1 MTGGKMINDK
11 KMGFLR
17 KIGFLFALLP
27 LLSGCIR
34 EEEVVNT
41 PQGNF
46 ETLWKIIDE
55 QYCFLEYKQID
66 WNAIHTKYSKL
77 VTNNMTS
84 EGLFEVLGNM
94 LNELQDGHVN
104 LASSH
109 NVSYYDAWYQDYPR
123 NFREDIV
130 EDYYLGKASSDYRTA
145 AGIKYKILE
154 DNIGY
159 IRYESFSSGIGNGNL
174 DEILSYL
181 AVCNGVII
189 DVRSNGGGNVT
200 NSTRIAA
207 RFTNEKVLTGYIRH
221 KTGKGHNDFSDPYPI
236 YLEPND
242 GVRWQKKAVVL
253 TNRRSYSATNDFV
266 NQMRYLPNVTT
277 MGDKTG
283 GGSGMPFTSEL
294 PNGWTVR
301 FSASPHLSVDME
313 QIEWGIDPDIKV
325 DMLPADEA
333 NNIDTII
340 EKARAFLNGKWTP
353 EANQ

>member
-1 MTGGKMINDK
+1 MTGFLKKIMIL
-11 KMGFLR
+11 MVV
-17 KIGFLFALLP
+17 LP

-34 EEEVVNT
+34 EEEVTNS

-46 ETLWKIIDE
+46 EALWKIIDE

-66 WNAIHTKYSKL
+66 WDAIHAKYSKL
-77 VTNNMTS
+77 ITNTMSS

-104 LASSH
+104 LASAH

-130 EDYYLGKASSDYRTA
+130 EDTYLGKASTDYRTA
-145 AGIKYKILE
+145 AGVKYKIFE

-159 IRYESFSSGIGNGNL
+159 MRYESFSSGIGNGNL

-181 AVCNGVII
+181 AVCNGLII

-221 KTGKGHNDFSDPYPI
+221 KTGKGHNDFSEPYPI
-236 YLEPND
+236 ELEPSNSI
-242 GVRWQKKAVVL
+242 RWQKKVVVL

-266 NQMRYLPNVTT
+266 NQMNCLPNVTII
-277 MGDKTG
+277 GDKTG

-301 FSASPHLSVDME
+301 FSASPHFSVDME
-313 QIEWGIDPDIKV
+313 QIEWGIDPDIKI
-325 DMLPADEA
+325 DMDETDEA
-333 NNIDTII
+333 KHIDTII
-340 EKARAFLNGKWTP
+340 EKARAFLKGEWTP
-353 EANQ
+353 E

>member
-11 KMGFLR
+11 MMEFLR

-66 WNAIHTKYSKL
+66 WNAIYNKYSKL

-301 FSASPHLSVDME
+301 FSASPHLSIDME

>member
-1 MTGGKMINDK
+1 MKNDK
-11 KMGFLR
+11 MVRFL
-17 KIGFLFALLP
+17 KNIMVLIAVLP
-27 LLSGCIR
+27 LLGSCIR
-34 EEEVVNT
+34 EDEVANS

-46 ETLWKIIDE
+46 EALWKIIDE

-66 WNAIHTKYSKL
+66 WDAIHDEYSRL
-77 VTNNMTS
+77 ITGSMSS

-104 LASSH
+104 LASAH

-130 EDYYLGKASSDYRTA
+130 EDFYLGKASTDYRTA
-145 AGIKYKILE
+145 AGIKYKIFE

-159 IRYESFSSGIGNGNL
+159 MRYESFSSGIGNGNL

-181 AVCNGVII
+181 APCSGLII
-189 DVRSNGGGNVT
+189 DVRNNGGGNVT
-200 NSTRIAA
+200 NSERIAA
-207 RFTNEKVLTGYIRH
+207 RFTNEK
-221 KTGKGHNDFSDPYPI
+221 
-236 YLEPND
+236 
-242 GVRWQKKAVVL
+242 VL

-266 NQMRYLPNVTT
+266 NQMSCLPNVTI

-301 FSASPHLSVDME
+301 FSASPHFNADME
-313 QIEWGIDPDIKV
+313 QIEWGIEPDIKV
-325 DMLPADEA
+325 NMDEADEA
-333 NNIDTII
+333 KHIDTII
-340 EKARAFLNGKWTP
+340 EKARAFLKGEWTP
-353 EANQ
+353 AVSE

>member
-1 MTGGKMINDK
+1 MITNK
-11 KMGFLR
+11 RNISVGSRCL
-17 KIGFLFALLP
+17 ILLALL
-27 LLSGCIR
+27 LLPAGCIR
-34 EEEVVNT
+34 EDDVTNT
-41 PQGNF
+41 PEGNF

-55 QYCFLEYKQID
+55 HYCFLEYKQID
-66 WNAIHTKYSKL
+66 WDAIHTQYSKL
-77 VTNNMTS
+77 ITNNMSS
-84 EGLFEVLGNM
+84 EGLFEVLGKM

-130 EDYYLGKASSDYRTA
+130 EDYYLGKASTDYRTA
-145 AGIKYKILE
+145 AGMKYKILE

-159 IRYESFSSGIGNGNL
+159 IRYESFSAGIGNGNL
-174 DEILSYL
+174 DEVLSYL
-181 AVCNGVII
+181 AVCNGLII
-189 DVRSNGGGNVT
+189 DVRNNGGGNVT

-207 RFTNEKVLTGYIRH
+207 RFTNEKVLTGYISH
-221 KTGKGHNDFSDPYPI
+221 KTGKGHNDFSEPYPI
-236 YLEPND
+236 YLEPNE
-242 GVRWQKKAVVL
+242 GVRWQKKVVVL

-266 NQMRYLPNVTT
+266 NQMRCLPNVTI

-301 FSASPHLSVDME
+301 FSASPHYGLNME

-325 DMLPADEA
+325 DILPEDEA
-333 NNIDTII
+333 ASPPRDTII
-340 EKARAFLNGKWTP
+340 ETARAFLSVK
-353 EANQ
+353 